1 MGYCSLGLDEKK
13 LNLLFTMDNN
23 FQQEFIKESIY
34 RINESTK
41 RVTKCLD
48 EIDEIELWKRPN
60 EHSNSIGNM
69 VLHLCGNIR
78 QYIISSLGQV
88 EDIRE
93 RDKEFSANGTF
104 KKSELLAKLQ
114 QTVNEAIVVM
124 EGLDDTGLMELYFVQ
139 GFQLSGIGIIIHVT
153 ENYSYHTGQIAFW
166 VKLLKNN
173 DLGFY
178 RNINLNVKNKN

>member
-1 MGYCSLGLDEKK
+1 M
-13 LNLLFTMDNN
+13 NNN
-23 FQQEFIKESIY
+23 FQQEFIKESVC
-34 RINESTK
+34 RINESIK

-48 EIDEIELWKRPN
+48 EIDEMELWKRPN
-60 EHSNSIGNM
+60 EHSNSIGNI

-78 QYIISSLGQV
+78 QYIISSLGQA

-93 RDKEFSANGTF
+93 RDKEFSANEVF

-114 QTVNEAIVVM
+114 ETTNEAITVM
-124 EGLDDTGLMELYFVQ
+124 EGLDEAALVKLYFVQ

-153 ENYSYHTGQIAFW
+153 EHYSYHTGQIAFW